1 MAETQ
6 DDKAAGEGGPLS
18 RGLLLAYG
26 LPGLPLALV
35 PSALVVFVPDL
46 YAREI
51 GLGLATTGV
60 VLMLASIVEMALSPL
75 LGAVSD
81 RVVLPLGR
89 RRPWLVL
96 ALPLVLIAGDKVLMP
111 AHGVGPVY
119 LAIWL
124 SLLLGGLTLMRVCHG
139 AWGAELSGAYHQR
152 TRLFGVRALATLLG
166 FLLAAVT
173 PALLRLS
180 PPGHWLGTGPVAAG
194 ETLFLA
200 FTGVLPLTLAVLLGA
215 VPEPRDLS
223 IRRPRWRRSLRRL
236 LIGNRPLVTLLGAI
250 LFNGLAN
257 GIPAAL
263 FLLYVTQVLG
273 AGRRA
278 GLLLGLA
285 GMAALLSLPLW
296 VWLAGHFGKHRL
308 WIAAMIWAAGVL
320 VTVPFIGFNDVRL
333 FAAVCVFGGAALAA
347 DLVLPPAL
355 LADVIDRDCLIGG
368 EQRAGLLFG
377 LLSLIGRLAPA
388 VAVGLIFPVL
398 ALLGIHA
405 SGDASTTDGRLG
417 LVVLFGLA
425 PVLFKAVAIA
435 LIWDFPLDAEHQR
448 VIRRRI
454 ERRAVRAGAESH
466 HP

>member
-1 MAETQ
+1 MAEIR
-6 DDKAAGEGGPLS
+6 DDKAIRDDRRPLS
-18 RGLLLAYG
+18 RGVLLAYG
-26 LPGLPLALV
+26 LPGLALALV
-35 PSALVVFVPDL
+35 PTALVVFVPDL
-46 YAREI
+46 YAREM

-60 VLMLASIVEMALSPL
+60 VLMLARIVAMALAPL

-96 ALPLVLIAGDKVLMP
+96 LLPLVLLAGFKVLVP
-111 AHGVGPVY
+111 ARGVGPVY
-119 LAIWL
+119 LALWL
-124 SLLLGGLTLMRVCHG
+124 SLLYGGLTLMRLSHG

-152 TRLFGVRALATLLG
+152 TRIFGARALGTLLG
-166 FLLAAVT
+166 ILLAAAT
-173 PALLRLS
+173 PALLRLI

-200 FTGVLPLTLAVLLGA
+200 FTGLLPLTLAVLLGA

-223 IRRPRWRRSLRRL
+223 VRQPRWRRSLRL
-236 LIGNRPLVTLLGAI
+236 LLVGNRPLVALLGAT
-250 LFNGLAN
+250 LVNGLAN

-273 AGRRA
+273 AGNRA

-296 VWLAGHFGKHRL
+296 VWLAAHFGKRRV
-308 WIAAMIWAAGVL
+308 WIGAMIWSAGVL
-320 VTVPFIGFNDVRL
+320 ATVPFIGFSDVRL

-355 LADVIDRDCLIGG
+355 LADVVDRDCLIGG

-377 LLSLIGRLAPA
+377 LLSLTGRLAPA
-388 VAVGLIFPVL
+388 AAVGLVFPVL
-398 ALLGIHA
+398 ALLGI
-405 SGDASTTDGRLG
+405 DANGADSTAGGRLG
-417 LVVLFGLA
+417 LAVLFGLA
-425 PVLFKAVAIA
+425 PALFKAVAIA
-435 LIWDFPLDAEHQR
+435 LMWDFPLDAERQR
-448 VIRRRI
+448 AIRRRL
-454 ERRAVRAGAESH
+454 ERRAARI
-466 HP
+466 